1 MPVKKRLFLSLIVL
15 WGEGFLSPSLFAA
28 EKAASLYKDLCA
40 SCHGPTGKGNGPAA
54 AALNP
59 KPKDFADCKVM
70 AKISDETLFKTI
82 KGGGSSVGLSPMMPA
97 WGGALK
103 DQQIKE
109 MVTHIR
115 GFCKK
120 K

>member
-40 SCHGPTGKGNGPAA
+40 SCHGTTGKGDGSAA

-59 KPKDFADCKVM
+59 KPKDLTNCKAMAAD
-70 AKISDETLFKTI
+70 SNETLLKII
-82 KGGGSSVGLSPMMPA
+82 KGGGQSVERSPMMPA
-97 WGGALK
+97 FGGALN
-103 DQQIKE
+103 DQQINDL
-109 MVTHIR
+109 VAYVR
-115 GFCKK
+115 SFCKK
-120 K
+120 